1 MIETFDLSFLDLRSM
16 LNAINQNEKGI
27 HGLIKNGYS
36 SYNQG
41 RPILEDP
48 NLFGL
53 KTIIQKN
60 LNDYTQKRMK
70 IINSWFNVTYPG
82 GILKKHK
89 HEESILSGAFYV
101 KVGKESTPLLF
112 EHTKINPRNG
122 LLVIFPST
130 MLHHTE
136 EETEERIVVS
146 FNANY
151 RK

>member
-1 MIETFDLSFLDLRSM
+1 MIETFDLSFLDLRSI
-16 LNAINQNEKGI
+16 LNAINQNERSI
-27 HGLIKNGYS
+27 HGLIENGYS
-36 SYNQG
+36 SYNRG

-53 KTIIQKN
+53 KAIIQKS

-89 HEESILSGAFYV
+89 HEESVLSGAFYV

-112 EHTKINPRNG
+112 EHTEVKPRNG

-136 EETEERIVVS
+136 EEKEERIVVS

-151 RK
+151 LK